1 MNRIQSINALLPQTQ
16 CRECGYAGCLPYA
29 TALVNDNAPINLC
42 APGGQEVLNDL
53 ATVLHRETTSPQKS
67 HQNVIA
73 WIDEA
78 VCIGCTA
85 CIRACPVDAI
95 MGASKLMHT
104 VLADE
109 CTGCGLCVAP
119 CPVDCIFLQPT
130 KETYL
135 PQARFLGDSATG
147 ARFTSAR
154 HAQTRYENRIARQQ
168 RQEAER
174 KQQHAQRAAQIA
186 QTMQAASTQNKV
198 QAASATALNPAQLIA
213 QAMAKAQAQQNQR
226 VVPSNHDSFRE
237 QQVKDAQKK
246 ATYRRYM
253 RDAQYGNDAEKA
265 TAIAWLQQY
274 KAEQEAMQA
283 AQN

>member
-53 ATVLHRETTSPQKS
+53 AIALHRETTSPPKS

-119 CPVDCIFLQPT
+119 CPVDCIYLQPT

-135 PQARFLGDSATG
+135 PQARFFGRFSNGGAIYIGTSCPNALRKPHRSPATP
-147 ARFTSAR
+147 RSRT
-154 HAQTRYENRIARQQ
+154 QTATRTTCRANR
-168 RQEAER
+168 
-174 KQQHAQRAAQIA
+174 

-265 TAIAWLQQY
+265 IAIAWLQQY
-274 KAEQEAMQA
+274 KAEQDAMQA